1 MPTQT
6 FLNLPKEK
14 QNKILESAKL
24 EFSNHLYEDASINR
38 IIKNIDMCRGTFY
51 LYFTNKEDLYFYM
64 IGLLKEKM
72 KKTIK
77 KISKEN
83 NKDVKKIFISIFD
96 YEIKNKNLINNIF
109 INFNTNH
116 VEKIMPPEIINK
128 EILNLFDFSKYN
140 VNDGDLFIVI
150 HILNTM
156 LVQSIGIALKNNDI
170 NKIRNMYIKE
180 IDLILKGI
188 ERGNV

>member
-72 KKTIK
+72 KKTLK
-77 KISKEN
+77 KISKEK

-140 VNDGDLFIVI
+140 VNDDDIFIVI

>member
-140 VNDGDLFIVI
+140 VNDDDIFVVI

-180 IDLILKGI
+180 IYLILKGI

>member
-96 YEIKNKNLINNIF
+96 YEIKKKNLINNIF

-140 VNDGDLFIVI
+140 VNDDDIFVVI

>member
-6 FLNLPKEK
+6 FLNLHKEK

-64 IGLLKEKM
+64 IGLLKEKI
-72 KKTIK
+72 KKKIK

-140 VNDGDLFIVI
+140 VNDDDIFVVI

>member
-72 KKTIK
+72 KKTLK

-128 EILNLFDFSKYN
+128 EILNLFDFSEYN
-140 VNDGDLFIVI
+140 VNDDDIFVVI

-170 NKIRNMYIKE
+170 NKIRKMYIKE

>member
-6 FLNLPKEK
+6 FFNLPKEK

-51 LYFTNKEDLYFYM
+51 LYFNNKEDLYFYM

-77 KISKEN
+77 MLKRFLFLFSIMRLKI
-83 NKDVKKIFISIFD
+83 KI
-96 YEIKNKNLINNIF
+96 
-109 INFNTNH
+109 
-116 VEKIMPPEIINK
+116 
-128 EILNLFDFSKYN
+128 
-140 VNDGDLFIVI
+140 
-150 HILNTM
+150 
-156 LVQSIGIALKNNDI
+156 
-170 NKIRNMYIKE
+170 
-180 IDLILKGI
+180 
-188 ERGNV
+188 

>member
-1 MPTQT
+1 
-6 FLNLPKEK
+6 
-14 QNKILESAKL
+14 
-24 EFSNHLYEDASINR
+24 
-38 IIKNIDMCRGTFY
+38 
-51 LYFTNKEDLYFYM
+51 
-64 IGLLKEKM
+64 
-72 KKTIK
+72 
-77 KISKEN
+77 
-83 NKDVKKIFISIFD
+83 
-96 YEIKNKNLINNIF
+96 
-109 INFNTNH
+109 
-116 VEKIMPPEIINK
+116 MPPEIINK

-140 VNDGDLFIVI
+140 VNDDDIFVVI

>member
-1 MPTQT
+1 MNT
-6 FLNLPKEK
+6 
-14 QNKILESAKL
+14 
-24 EFSNHLYEDASINR
+24 
-38 IIKNIDMCRGTFY
+38 
-51 LYFTNKEDLYFYM
+51 
-64 IGLLKEKM
+64 
-72 KKTIK
+72 
-77 KISKEN
+77 
-83 NKDVKKIFISIFD
+83 
-96 YEIKNKNLINNIF
+96 NNIF

-140 VNDGDLFIVI
+140 VNDDDLFIVI

-156 LVQSIGIALKNNDI
+156 LVQGMGIALKNNDI

>member
-1 MPTQT
+1 
-6 FLNLPKEK
+6 
-14 QNKILESAKL
+14 
-24 EFSNHLYEDASINR
+24 
-38 IIKNIDMCRGTFY
+38 
-51 LYFTNKEDLYFYM
+51 
-64 IGLLKEKM
+64 
-72 KKTIK
+72 
-77 KISKEN
+77 
-83 NKDVKKIFISIFD
+83 
-96 YEIKNKNLINNIF
+96 
-109 INFNTNH
+109 
-116 VEKIMPPEIINK
+116 MPPEIINK

-140 VNDGDLFIVI
+140 VNDDDLFIVI

>member
-6 FLNLPKEK
+6 FFNLPKEK

-51 LYFTNKEDLYFYM
+51 LYFNNKEDLYFYM

-96 YEIKNKNLINNIF
+96 YEIKNKNLIKAI
-109 INFNTNH
+109 T
-116 VEKIMPPEIINK
+116 
-128 EILNLFDFSKYN
+128 L
-140 VNDGDLFIVI
+140 
-150 HILNTM
+150 
-156 LVQSIGIALKNNDI
+156 
-170 NKIRNMYIKE
+170 
-180 IDLILKGI
+180 
-188 ERGNV
+188 

>member
-116 VEKIMPPEIINK
+116 VEKIMHPEIINK

-140 VNDGDLFIVI
+140 VNDDDIFVVI

>member
-72 KKTIK
+72 KKTLK

-140 VNDGDLFIVI
+140 VNADDIFVVI

>member
-6 FLNLPKEK
+6 FLNLPKER

-51 LYFTNKEDLYFYM
+51 LYFNNKEDLYFYM
-64 IGLLKEKM
+64 IELLKEKM

-96 YEIKNKNLINNIF
+96 HVIKNRNLINNIF

-140 VNDGDLFIVI
+140 VNEDDLFIVI

>member
-72 KKTIK
+72 KKTLK

-140 VNDGDLFIVI
+140 VNDDYIFVVI